1 MVGTGLYDP
10 SGDEPASSY
19 GLIAKSVEYTE
30 NRSWVVFNLRP
41 EARFHDGRPIT
52 ASDVA
57 FSYRTLVKQGH
68 PMYRTYLQ
76 EVKRVDILTPTGCVS
91 SCGAPATRC

>member
-19 GLIAKSVEYTE
+19 GLIAKSVEYAE

-57 FSYRTLVKQGH
+57 FPIAPR
-68 PMYRTYLQ
+68 
-76 EVKRVDILTPTGCVS
+76 S
-91 SCGAPATRC
+91 SRGTRCTAPTCRR